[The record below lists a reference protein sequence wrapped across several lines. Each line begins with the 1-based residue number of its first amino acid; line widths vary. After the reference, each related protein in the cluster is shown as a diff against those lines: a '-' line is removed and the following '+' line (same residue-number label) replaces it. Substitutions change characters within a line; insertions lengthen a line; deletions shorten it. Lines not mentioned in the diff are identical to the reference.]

1 MSPRCACATLTA
13 IGGAPPRPPPDFPQ
27 PASAIADAV
36 AMNIARSMG
45 PMVLLFIRSDA
56 AGPEA
61 LGAGILGLPP
71 YRLPPSRTHPNYR
84 RGPRNDSRG
93 CCAYGLGAMAAKLD
107 VGRTYQSQTR
117 VEEWMTAE
125 KAGNKG
131 VDVLSTPML
140 LQLVEDAAM
149 QCIAPTMGA
158 GQVSL
163 GTHIDLAHLAP
174 TPVGL
179 LFWTEVEV

>member
-1 MSPRCACATLTA
+1 MR
-13 IGGAPPRPPPDFPQ
+13 
-27 PASAIADAV
+27 
-36 AMNIARSMG
+36 
-45 PMVLLFIRSDA
+45 
-56 AGPEA
+56 
-61 LGAGILGLPP
+61 
-71 YRLPPSRTHPNYR
+71 
-84 RGPRNDSRG
+84 
-93 CCAYGLGAMAAKLD
+93 AKLD
-107 VGRTYQSQTR
+107 AGRTYESQTR

-149 QCIAPTMGA
+149 ACIAPSLEE

-163 GTHIDLAHLAP
+163 GTHIDLAHLAS

-179 LFWTEVEV
+179 IIRIEVEVLKTDGKRVEFAFNAFDEREKIAEGTHERYITDRSKFLERLEEKNQG